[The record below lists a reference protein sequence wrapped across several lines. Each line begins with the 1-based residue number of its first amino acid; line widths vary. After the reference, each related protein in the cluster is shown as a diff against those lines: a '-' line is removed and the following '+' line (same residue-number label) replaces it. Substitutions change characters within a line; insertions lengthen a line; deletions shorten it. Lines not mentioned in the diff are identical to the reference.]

1 MPKPSSTPA
10 LAKMQPSAL
19 GLSDSEDE
27 GSEEE
32 PREEEEAVV
41 EILSSTEAEEEDE
54 LDEEGEGGAEGA
66 EEEEAKEDDETVEYA
81 SEKEEEDTSG
91 GWEFL
96 YGNPLTCEGVCKHK
110 KSSHWDLRTFP
121 LVPGPRGMA
130 RVSLPHGGFAKT
142 TMPNSIFAAPT
153 NAKTKAKGKKVC
165 KRPAAHLQEQEED
178 EEQQV
183 CKRPAAGL
191 QEQEAQEDD
200 EEDQVNDDDDDEDD
214 AHDDEAGPDWSHL
227 DKNTLSEL
235 EGGWQA
241 WREKKERRRQLEK
254 EQRKEEKKQR
264 KQEKQERKQGKK
276 EPRGGLCKKRPASG
290 LVAKEQAK
298 RSRSGRMSAEE
309 VNDVLDC
316 WDEFLLETK
325 NTSQQEEVQDK
336 EEQEEQAKQEEE
348 QEDQAEQEEEQD
360 EEDEEEE
367 EPNPTEGPPVDETPE
382 REEAKPMEPNDA
394 TQLVTRINMVVRSKP
409 KNSAYLMGFV
419 RRDLPKVY
427 IATTVAAWCATSKR
441 RRIRHSPGRPRP

>member
-1 MPKPSSTPA
+1 
-10 LAKMQPSAL
+10 
-19 GLSDSEDE
+19 
-27 GSEEE
+27 
-32 PREEEEAVV
+32 
-41 EILSSTEAEEEDE
+41 
-54 LDEEGEGGAEGA
+54 
-66 EEEEAKEDDETVEYA
+66 
-81 SEKEEEDTSG
+81 
-91 GWEFL
+91 
-96 YGNPLTCEGVCKHK
+96 
-110 KSSHWDLRTFP
+110 
-121 LVPGPRGMA
+121 MA

-142 TMPNSIFAAPT
+142 TMPNTIFAAPT

-165 KRPAAHLQEQEED
+165 KRPAAHLQEEEED

-191 QEQEAQEDD
+191 QELEAQKDD
-200 EEDQVNDDDDDEDD
+200 EQEEEEDQINDDDDDDDDDDDEDD
-214 AHDDEAGPDWSHL
+214 ADDDEAGPDWSHL

-264 KQEKQERKQGKK
+264 KPEKQERKQEKK
-276 EPRGGLCKKRPASG
+276 EPICKKRPASG

-336 EEQEEQAKQEEE
+336 EEQDQQANQEEE

-367 EPNPTEGPPVDETPE
+367 EEPNPTEGPPVDVTPE
-382 REEAKPMEPNDA
+382 REEGKEMEANDR
-394 TQLVTRINMVVRSKP
+394 TQLITRLNMVVRSRP

-427 IATTVAAWCATSKR
+427 IGEITAQQRQDCCSLVRYLKEEADSSLPKEASALKAWFQNRKQVLMGR
-441 RRIRHSPGRPRP
+441 GSPKA